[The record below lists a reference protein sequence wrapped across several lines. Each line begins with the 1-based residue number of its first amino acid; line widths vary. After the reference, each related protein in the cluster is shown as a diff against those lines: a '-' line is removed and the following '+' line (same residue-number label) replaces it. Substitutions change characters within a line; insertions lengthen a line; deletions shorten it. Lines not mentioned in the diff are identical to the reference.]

1 MSARCS
7 RLLYPTNQTRNV
19 ENWNGKPIP
28 HFLSITNPAHTRM
41 VCSLVLNAGSKK
53 KTKER
58 KEKEKSGGGW
68 FGGGHKKEAPVTAP
82 EGSGAGHKAEA
93 KLP

>member
-1 MSARCS
+1 M
-7 RLLYPTNQTRNV
+7 
-19 ENWNGKPIP
+19 
-28 HFLSITNPAHTRM
+28 
-41 VCSLVLNAGSKK
+41 VLNAGSKK

-68 FGGGHKKEAPVTAP
+68 FGGGHKKEVPVTTP
-82 EGSGAGHKAEA
+82 EASGTGHKAEA